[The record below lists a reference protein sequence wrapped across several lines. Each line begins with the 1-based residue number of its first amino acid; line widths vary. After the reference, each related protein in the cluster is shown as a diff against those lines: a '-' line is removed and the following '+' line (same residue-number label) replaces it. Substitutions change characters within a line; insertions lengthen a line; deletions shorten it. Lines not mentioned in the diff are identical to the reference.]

1 MKHYLLAFHDEM
13 LECLAEGFRFQRLHT
28 SFPQALDL
36 ARQQLTDD
44 ADED

>member
-1 MKHYLLAFHDEM
+1 M
-13 LECLAEGFRFQRLHT
+13 GFRFQRLHT

-36 ARQQLTDD
+36 AKPQLADH